1 MAGHSKF
8 ANIKHR
14 KGAQDK
20 KRANLFT
27 KLAKEIV
34 VAAKMGQPDPDFNPR
49 LRLAIAN
56 AKSNSMP
63 KANIENAIKKATSAG
78 EGEDY
83 EEVRYEGYAPGGI
96 ALIIDTLTDNR
107 NRTVSE
113 VRSTITKAN
122 GNLGESGSVSFM
134 FDRIGVFKYA
144 IDKASADEMFEA
156 AIEAGAEDCTTE
168 GEEQDTGEVKE
179 FHVITCSAESFNEV
193 QTVLGD
199 RFGDPEQGNLDW
211 RAQNY
216 IEVDFETAQKIENLI
231 EKIEDLDDV
240 QSVSANHTYSDEV
253 AEQLTVAE

>member
-27 KLAKEIV
+27 KLAREIV

-63 KANIENAIKKATSAG
+63 KTNIENAIAKGSGAG
-78 EGEDY
+78 EGENY

-96 ALIIDTLTDNR
+96 ALIVDTLTDNR
-107 NRTVSE
+107 NRSVAE
-113 VRSTITKAN
+113 VRTAIVKSN
-122 GNLGESGSVSFM
+122 GNLGETGSVSFM
-134 FDRIGVFKYA
+134 FDRIGSFKYPK
-144 IDKASADEMFEA
+144 DKASDDEMFEV
-156 AIEAGAEDCTTE
+156 AIEAGADDCE
-168 GEEQDTGEVKE
+168 SDDE
-179 FHVITCSAESFNEV
+179 FHYITCDADNFNDV
-193 QTVLGD
+193 QTVLIEKFD
-199 RFGDPEQGNLDW
+199 DPEEGKLDW
-211 RAQNY
+211 RPQNE

-231 EKIEDLDDV
+231 DKLQDLDDV
-240 QSVSANHTYSDEV
+240 QAVASNHTYSDEV
-253 AEQLTVAE
+253 AQKLAEA

>member
-63 KANIENAIKKATSAG
+63 KANIDNAVRKATSAG
-78 EGEDY
+78 EGENY
-83 EEVRYEGYAPGGI
+83 EEVRYEGYAPAGI
-96 ALIIDTLTDNR
+96 ALIVDTLTDNR
-107 NRTVSE
+107 NRSVSE

-122 GNLGESGSVSFM
+122 GNLGESGSVAFM

-144 IDKASADEMFEA
+144 KDKASDDEMFEA
-156 AIEAGAEDCTTE
+156 AIEAGAEDCE
-168 GEEQDTGEVKE
+168 SDEE
-179 FHVITCSAESFNEV
+179 FHIITCDAESFNEV
-193 QTVLGD
+193 QTSLND
-199 RFGDPEQGNLDW
+199 KFGDPETGNLDW

-231 EKIEDLDDV
+231 ERLEDLDDV

-253 AEQLTVAE
+253 AEKLAEAE